1 MQVFLGQFFICP
13 IELPPFSYINQ
24 PIRVRPLNKLYIQDL
39 SFRCFLCSNILKHF
53 LLLLG
58 CIGFLANLLV
68 LPVLLSKEMKNTF
81 NHLLICLTI
90 FDNVYVMCSILEC
103 IRKYFISTVEQMVS
117 KINLIQ

>member
-1 MQVFLGQFFICP
+1 MQISLIF
-13 IELPPFSYINQ
+13 E
-24 PIRVRPLNKLYIQDL
+24 
-39 SFRCFLCSNILKHF
+39 FLCSNILNEFLHF
-53 LLLLG
+53 LG

-68 LPVLLSKEMKNTF
+68 LPVLCTKEMKNTF

-117 KINLIQ
+117 KISRFDSVSTKVNLSEISQDMSF

>member
-1 MQVFLGQFFICP
+1 MNYTGPFFQM
-13 IELPPFSYINQ
+13 FFMFKYF
-24 PIRVRPLNKLYIQDL
+24 KT
-39 SFRCFLCSNILKHF
+39 F

-68 LPVLLSKEMKNTF
+68 LPVLLSKEMENTF

-117 KINLIQ
+117 KISRFDSVSTKVNLSEISQDMSF